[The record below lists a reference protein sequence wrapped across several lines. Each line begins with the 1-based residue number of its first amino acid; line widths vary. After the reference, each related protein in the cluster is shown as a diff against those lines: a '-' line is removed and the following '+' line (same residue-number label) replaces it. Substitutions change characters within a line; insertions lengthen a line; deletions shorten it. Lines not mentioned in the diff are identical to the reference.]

1 MRALAIAALILVG
14 CQTQPPPT
22 VPGALAAQGEV
33 VLNVNGQPVT
43 QEMLDGVTMRIPPEQ
58 LERMTSTPGQL
69 ERFHEQLA
77 MGQLLYEQAIAAGLH
92 EDPKVQAGLA
102 MAAREFLAGIYVNQ
116 QGEAAITEEAI
127 QAWYD
132 ERSVQFARPQVKAR
146 HILVEQESRALELK
160 AQIEGGADFGELAR
174 EHSTDRGSARLGGD
188 LGWFEQGRMVE
199 EFSEAAFGAD
209 KGAVVGPVQTRFGFH
224 LIEVQ
229 DKRDKTPLEDV
240 RDQIVASLRQDAV
253 QSLIDKTRES
263 MTIERVADAEPAE
276 ATPAEAAD
284 AGAKPAEAADAGSAG
299 EATP

>member
-14 CQTQPPPT
+14 CQTPQPPA
-22 VPGALAAQGEV
+22 VPGTLVAKGPV
-33 VLNVNGQPVT
+33 VLTVNGTPIT

-58 LERMTSTPGQL
+58 LERMTSTPGQI

-77 MGQLLYEQAIAAGLH
+77 MGQLLYEKAIAAGLH

-116 QGEAAITEEAI
+116 QGEAAITDEAV
-127 QAWYD
+127 QAYYD

-146 HILVEQESRALELK
+146 HILVEEESRALDLK
-160 AQIEGGADFGELAR
+160 KRIEAGADFGELAR
-174 EHSTDRGSARLGGD
+174 EHSTDRGSARLGGE
-188 LGWFEQGRMVE
+188 LGWFEKGRMVE
-199 EFSEAAFGAD
+199 EFSEAAFGAE

-240 RDQIVASLRQDAV
+240 RDQIVAALRQDAV
-253 QSLIDKTRES
+253 QALIDSTRES
-263 MTIERVADAEPAE
+263 MTLERVAETAPADAA
-276 ATPAEAAD
+276 PAEAAA
-284 AGAKPAEAADAGSAG
+284 AGTAG